1 MWAQV
6 VSTAVG
12 VWLIAAPQLLNYH
25 SPGRTNDHI
34 VGPLVATFG
43 CIAIWEA
50 TRPVRWANFVLG
62 IWLVLAP
69 WVLQFE
75 WGVTAHSTVAGLT
88 IAGLALIRGQLRHR
102 LGGGWQ
108 ALWRKDTNGLSPVL
122 LEPAGKG
129 GAL

>member
-6 VSTAVG
+6 VSLVVG

-25 SPGRTNDHI
+25 GPIRTNNHI
-34 VGPLVATFG
+34 VGPLVAAFA

-62 IWLVLAP
+62 IWLALAP

-75 WGVTAHSTVAGLT
+75 WEDTAHSFA
-88 IAGLALIRGQLRHR
+88 AGLAIACLSLVRGQLRHQV
-102 LGGGWQ
+102 GGGWP
-108 ALWRKDTNGLSPVL
+108 ALWQHG
-122 LEPAGKG
+122 
-129 GAL
+129 